1 MIREPVLIDAR
12 ELRHGEELRVALAPY
27 RAKTYLNIRRWY
39 RPAPGAA
46 FQPGK
51 GISLNPALLPWLRRA
66 LDDAERVA
74 LDAGLLD
81 EEAFEACGLPVPAA
95 LLGDVAA

>member
-12 ELRHGEELRVALAPY
+12 DLANGEELRIELSPY

-46 FQPGK
+46 YQPGK

-66 LDDAERVA
+66 LDEAERVA
-74 LDAGLLD
+74 LDAGLID
-81 EEAFEACGLPVPAA
+81 EEAYEALGLELPAA
-95 LLGDVAA
+95 LTGAR